1 MATHARPVN
10 VGDLESLAPIDT
22 AYAGARALEGV
33 VSRAA
38 LHLYERSGHSF
49 VSQTD
54 AGAVTGFVLAQAIWS
69 GDRAVV
75 SVNRLAL
82 ADDDDLE
89 SASALVKALSKS
101 AYDSAVYHLEVALP
115 SSDRA
120 PRAALEAE
128 LFFELPNVVY
138 ARGLGSRAEV
148 VARAA
153 GGRVMGRVGDGRGGA
168 DG

>member
-10 VGDLESLAPIDT
+10 VGDLVSLAPID
-22 AYAGARALEGV
+22 ASYAAARALEGV

-49 VSQTD
+49 VAQTD

-82 ADDDDLE
+82 ARDDDHD
-89 SASALVKALSKS
+89 SATALVKALSKS

-115 SSDRA
+115 RSDSA
-120 PRAALEAE
+120 ARAALEAE

-138 ARGLGSRAEV
+138 ARGLGSRAEI

-153 GGRVMGRVGDGRGGA
+153 TGHVGDGLGGS